1 MNSIVQEQCVYTIV
15 QYIYILIYVQ
25 YSYSRRIVS
34 YTLYNSARIVSI
46 YLSIYIAVQLLSC
59 VQIFCY
65 SYGLQPTRLLFPWG
79 FPGKNTVVGCP
90 FLLQGIFL
98 MIQGLNLHLLHW
110 QIDSLPLSH
119 QGSYTYIHT
128 HTHTHTPLHI
138 SLSRH
143 THTHL
148 PIYLY
153 LDPIVNTWFLF
164 LSLLLSHLNISF
176 RSHGSLPLIFQ
187 LASSKNKKF
196 YIAIISCYM

>member
-46 YLSIYIAVQLLSC
+46 YLSIYIYSCLVAKLCPNFLL
-59 VQIFCY
+59 
-65 SYGLQPTRLLFPWG
+65 LLWTVAHQASLSMG
-79 FPGKNTVVGCP
+79 FPRQEYCSG
-90 FLLQGIFL
+90 
-98 MIQGLNLHLLHW
+98 
-110 QIDSLPLSH
+110 LPLPSPGDLPDDPGIEPASPALADRFFTT
-119 QGSYTYIHT
+119 QPLGKLYIHT